1 MFDIKL
7 IKLMNKKCS
16 EFSEML
22 GEKIRYLVFCLL
34 VDRICS
40 SE

>member
-1 MFDIKL
+1 MSDTKL
-7 IKLMNKKCS
+7 TKLMNKKCS

-22 GEKIRYLVFCLL
+22 GEKTRYLVLCPPA
-34 VDRICS
+34 DRICS